1 MADQSG
7 PLPKRA
13 VPAAKAPKAPEA
25 APDMKLP
32 DPVELSRIMSRIAE
46 QSHGLVS
53 AFLTRQAPPQVETPD
68 PLNIGQAFFDMTA
81 RIMANPMKLVQ
92 AQMSLWSDY
101 MSLWQSTARKVLGE
115 PSEPVV
121 KVPAEDRRF
130 KDSLWDENY
139 LFDYIKQSYLLS
151 ARWMQSLVRDVEGLD
166 EKRRKSISTR
176 GSSSTR
182 WRRATSR

>member
-1 MADQSG
+1 MGDQSG

-13 VPAAKAPKAPEA
+13 PGAKAPEAPEA

-53 AFLTRQAPPQVETPD
+53 GFLTRQAPQQVETPD

-101 MSLWQSTARKVLGE
+101 MSLWQSTARKMLGE

-121 KVPAEDRRF
+121 TAPPEDRRCQH
-130 KDSLWDENY
+130 SLCGGHAHFPY
-139 LFDYIKQSYLLS
+139 PQHPSPPS
-151 ARWMQSLVRDVEGLD
+151 
-166 EKRRKSISTR
+166 
-176 GSSSTR
+176 
-182 WRRATSR
+182 